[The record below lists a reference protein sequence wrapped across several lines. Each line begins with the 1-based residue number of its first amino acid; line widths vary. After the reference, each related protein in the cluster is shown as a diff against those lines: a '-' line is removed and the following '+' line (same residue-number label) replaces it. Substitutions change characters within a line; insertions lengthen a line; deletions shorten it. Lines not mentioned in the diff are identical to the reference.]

1 MNKMNS
7 NKTKTIYNA
16 RKINKTRC
24 IAGLVM
30 CSTVII
36 LTAVAL
42 VFNITDFY
50 NESTPEAGIGTLRM
64 YTTLSN
70 ILAAVAASLCIPF
83 QIDGLRRNKYKL
95 PFWIVTIMYVG
106 VTGLFVTF
114 FTAITLISINTG
126 FVYTMFMKSNIF
138 MHTINPIIITVLFT
152 LTISDHRVKF
162 HESFYTMIPLI
173 IYAIIYVVMVFIT
186 KTWRDHYNSNTYM
199 PWPLSILLLLLL
211 AYGLTML
218 LRFLHNLT
226 NKHVTKM
233 IEKYYKESSDYDFP
247 KIGDAIAHLAEV
259 ESKFYHEGDDIYF
272 PVEVI
277 QLLSDRYNA
286 DKLPLDVQYDIYLES
301 YLKSMKKSR
310 D

>member
-1 MNKMNS
+1 MNS

-16 RKINKTRC
+16 RKINKMRC

-30 CSTVII
+30 CSAVII

-95 PFWIVTIMYVG
+95 PFWIVSIMYVG
-106 VTGLFVTF
+106 GTGLFVTF
-114 FTAITLISINTG
+114 FTAITLISITTG

-138 MHTINPIIITVLFT
+138 MHTINPIIITVLFA
-152 LTISDHRVKF
+152 LIISDHRVKF

-173 IYAIIYVVMVFIT
+173 IYAIIYIILVFVT
-186 KTWRDHYNSNTYM
+186 KTWRDHYNSNSYI
-199 PWPLSILLLLLL
+199 PWPLSILL
-211 AYGLTML
+211 L

-226 NKHVTKM
+226 NKRVTKM

-272 PVEVI
+272 PVEAI
-277 QLLSDRYNA
+277 QLLSERYNA